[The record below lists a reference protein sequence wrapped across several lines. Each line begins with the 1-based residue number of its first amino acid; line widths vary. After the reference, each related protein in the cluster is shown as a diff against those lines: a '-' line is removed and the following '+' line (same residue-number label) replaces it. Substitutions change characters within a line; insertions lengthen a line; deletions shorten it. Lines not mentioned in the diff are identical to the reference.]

1 MLRPLNPPI
10 ATWRD
15 CRVWLVGA
23 SSGIG
28 EALARELL
36 ARGARVALSARREAP
51 LRAIAATA
59 DPERCLVL
67 PMDVLDPQAADEAL
81 RAVLEAWNGVDLV
94 MWVAGIYEPLRA
106 FDLRLDAARRM
117 LRVNVEGVFNGL
129 ACVVPALLAQG
140 AGTISIVSS
149 VAGYGGLPKALAYG
163 PSKAALN
170 NLAEA
175 LYLDLHPRGIG
186 VHLIC
191 PGFVETP
198 ATAGNDFDMP
208 ALIPAPDAAR
218 RILAGLERGDFETHF
233 PRRFTTALR
242 LLRLLPRRIYFA
254 LLRRVAGTP

>member
-1 MLRPLNPPI
+1 VLRPLNPPI
-10 ATWRD
+10 TRWRD
-15 CRVWLVGA
+15 ARVWLVGA

-28 EALARELL
+28 EALAHELL

-51 LRAIAATA
+51 LQAIARNT
-59 DPERCLVL
+59 DPQHCLVL
-67 PMDVLDPQAADEAL
+67 PMDVLDERAAADAL
-81 RAVLEAWNGVDLV
+81 RAIHEQWNGIDLV

-106 FDLRLDAARRM
+106 FELNLEAARRT

-129 ACVVPALLAQG
+129 ACVVPAMLAQG

-186 VHLIC
+186 VHLVC

-198 ATAGNDFDMP
+198 ATAVNDFEMP
-208 ALIPAPDAAR
+208 ALLSAPQAAR

-233 PRRFTTALR
+233 PRRFTLVLR
-242 LLRLLPRRIYFA
+242 LLRLLPRRVYFA
-254 LLRRVAGTP
+254 LLRRMAGSP

>member
-1 MLRPLNPPI
+1 VLQPLNPPI
-10 ATWRD
+10 TGWRD
-15 CRVWLVGA
+15 RRVWLVGA

-51 LRAIAATA
+51 LQAIAAIGEPGRA
-59 DPERCLVL
+59 LAL
-67 PMDVLDPQAADEAL
+67 PMDVLDVDAARRTQE
-81 RAVLEAWNGVDLV
+81 AVLAAWGGIDLV
-94 MWVAGIYEPLRA
+94 VWVAGIYQPLRA
-106 FDLRLDAARRM
+106 FDLDLEAARRM

-129 ACVVPALLAQG
+129 ACVLPALLAQG
-140 AGTISIVSS
+140 HGSVAIVSS

-175 LYLDLHPRGIG
+175 LYLDLHPRGLG

-198 ATAGNDFDMP
+198 ATAGNDFEMP
-208 ALIPAPDAAR
+208 ALIPAAEAAK
-218 RILAGLERGDFETHF
+218 RIVAGFERGDFETHF
-233 PRRFTTALR
+233 PRRFTSVLR
-242 LLRLLPRRIYFA
+242 LLRLLPRRLYFA
-254 LLRRVAGTP
+254 LLRRVARP

>member
-1 MLRPLNPPI
+1 VLRPLNPPI
-10 ATWRD
+10 AGWRER
-15 CRVWLVGA
+15 RVWLVGA

-51 LRAIAATA
+51 LRAIAATV

-81 RAVLEAWNGVDLV
+81 RAVLAAWNGVDLV

-106 FDLRLDAARRM
+106 FDLRLEAARRM

-140 AGTISIVSS
+140 HGTISIVSS

-208 ALIPAPDAAR
+208 ALMPASEAAL
-218 RILAGLERGDFETHF
+218 RIVAGLERGDFETHF
-233 PRRFTTALR
+233 PRRFTTVLR
-242 LLRLLPRRIYFA
+242 LLRLLPRRLYFA
-254 LLRRVAGTP
+254 LLRRVAGSP

>member
-10 ATWRD
+10 TGWAER
-15 CRVWLVGA
+15 RVWLVGA

-51 LRAIAATA
+51 LRAIAAA
-59 DPERCLVL
+59 APDRSLVL
-67 PMDVLDPQAADEAL
+67 PMDVLDAPAADAAH
-81 RAVLEAWNGVDLV
+81 RAVLERWGGLDLV
-94 MWVAGIYEPLRA
+94 VWVAGIYEPLRA
-106 FDLRLDAARRM
+106 FEIDLEAARRM
-117 LRVNVEGVFNGL
+117 LRVNIEGVFNGL
-129 ACVVPALLAQG
+129 ACVVPTLLAQG
-140 AGTISIVSS
+140 RGSIAIVSS

-175 LYLDLHPRGIG
+175 LYLDLHPRGLG

-198 ATAGNDFDMP
+198 ATAGNDFRMP
-208 ALIPAPDAAR
+208 ALIPAPEAAR
-218 RILAGLERGDFETHF
+218 RILAGFERGDFETHF
-233 PRRFTTALR
+233 PRRFTGVLR
-242 LLRLLPRRIYFA
+242 LLRLLPRRLYFA
-254 LLRRVAGTP
+254 LLRRVANAS